1 MRVIAGSA
9 KGRRLIGPD
18 TRETRPLTDR
28 AREAVFSALA
38 GLVGEAEVLD
48 LYAGSGSIGIE
59 ALSRGA
65 GRVVFVEKSREAL
78 SALRQNLATLGFENV
93 TVVGQDVGEFLRTA
107 TGHFDLIFF
116 DPPWAM
122 ETQGLADQMKAA
134 DRLSVDGAEII
145 VHRRRSDPTPAP
157 PPGWRWLTTRRYGDG
172 VIHRYEKSSADPLD
186 EEQDPEDDE

>member
-1 MRVIAGSA
+1 VRVIAGSA

-28 AREAVFSALA
+28 AREGVFSALA
-38 GLVGEAEVLD
+38 GLVDDAEVLD

-65 GRVVFVEKSREAL
+65 GRVVFVEKGREAL
-78 SALRQNLATLGFENV
+78 GALRQNLTNLGFENV

-107 TGHFDLIFF
+107 TGGFDLIFF

-122 ETQGLADQMKAA
+122 DTAALAEQMKEA
-134 DRLSVDGAEII
+134 DRLADDGAELI
-145 VHRRRSDPTPAP
+145 VHRRRADPAP
-157 PPGWRWLTTRRYGDG
+157 PPAAGWRLLTTRRYGDG
-172 VIHRYEKSSADPLD
+172 VIYRFEKSSADPFD